1 MVWILQDMLMALVQ
15 QHHTGGVGHP
25 NAHHPAAVL
34 QLLRAKHRLGMVVI
48 ALGKTFRV
56 LGHPIEGCQS
66 HPGGAVFV
74 RRSLIRFLQ
83 SSAAEIAIALSC
95 SLLDDKSAIN
105 VVMLGLQLICGQAEP
120 ASDSRSRS
128 PCCSE
133 ASNG

>member
-1 MVWILQDMLMALVQ
+1 MVRVLQNMLMALVQ

-66 HPGGAVFV
+66 HPGGAVLFGG
-74 RRSLIRFLQ
+74 
-83 SSAAEIAIALSC
+83 A
-95 SLLDDKSAIN
+95 
-105 VVMLGLQLICGQAEP
+105 
-120 ASDSRSRS
+120 
-128 PCCSE
+128 
-133 ASNG
+133 